1 VSRVLRKRRQRGDP
15 AGGDGR
21 SRVLAAVSVG
31 TALWLAAE
39 LFVIVTTRSTTWPF
53 SAMAA
58 FATPRSDA
66 QIVSLRGVASS
77 GERHTLEHEDFGFE
91 AGNSLHVF
99 VHSRIVRR
107 DGRRFVARP
116 SGRHDARRLVHL
128 YNERHTDDPLTRLHV
143 DVRVTPVPVNSGSTE
158 TTTRVLSV
166 RP

>member
-1 VSRVLRKRRQRGDP
+1 VSRVLRTRRQRGDP

-39 LFVIVTTRSTTWPF
+39 LFVVVTTRSTTWPF
-53 SAMAA
+53 SAMTA

-66 QIVSLRGVASS
+66 QRVSLQGVASS

-91 AGNSLHVF
+91 AGNSLYAF
-99 VHSRIVRR
+99 VYRRIVRR
-107 DGRRFVARP
+107 DGRGVVARP
-116 SGRHDARRLVHL
+116 TGHHDTRRLVHL
-128 YNERHTDDPLTRLHV
+128 YNKRHADDPLTRLHV
-143 DVRVTPVPVNSGSTE
+143 DVRVTPVPVNSESTE